1 MALMM
6 TELDVGGM
14 VDSVVDD
21 VAQPNHGSDWHAFKD
36 PSKKAGPKRLADASV
51 VGLSLIH
58 I

>member
-21 VAQPNHGSDWHAFKD
+21 VADVHVAT
-36 PSKKAGPKRLADASV
+36 DA
-51 VGLSLIH
+51 IY
-58 I
+58 